1 MIKAVFSYPKEGNR
15 MNDYTATAN
24 FKQQS
29 FDELPDEE
37 KEKIITYLRSRL
49 GDNFNEEILRRKLN
63 KSALEKAMP

>member
-1 MIKAVFSYPKEGNR
+1 MD
-15 MNDYTATAN
+15 DYTTTADL
-24 FKQQS
+24 KQQS

>member
-1 MIKAVFSYPKEGNR
+1 

>member
-1 MIKAVFSYPKEGNR
+1 MD
-15 MNDYTATAN
+15 DYTTTAN
-24 FKQQS
+24 FKQKS

-63 KSALEKAMP
+63 K

>member
-1 MIKAVFSYPKEGNR
+1 MD
-15 MNDYTATAN
+15 DYTTTAN

-49 GDNFNEEILRRKLN
+49 GDNFNEEILCRKHN

>member
-1 MIKAVFSYPKEGNR
+1 
-15 MNDYTATAN
+15 MNDYTTTAD

-29 FDELPDEE
+29 FNELPDEE

-63 KSALEKAMP
+63 K